1 MENVK
6 YLCIKLMDLL
16 FRFKWFRMGG
26 YFLNRELEIVDRFE
40 NGKDKIY
47 LVVGLV
53 DKIYVYVVD

>member
-1 MENVK
+1 
-6 YLCIKLMDLL
+6 MDLL
-16 FRFKWFRMGG
+16 FRFKRFRMGG